1 MGADKKTTLKRAAAA
16 IRHRARGLRRIRQGT
31 NALLNRV
38 RGRVAVLVYH
48 RVACHVP
55 DPHKLCVA
63 PGNFEEHLAHLAR
76 HYRVLSMPEMIAG
89 LDAGKLP
96 ARAVA
101 ITFDDGYADNLWRAK
116 PLLEKYK
123 LPATLFV
130 TSGAVG
136 QKEEFLSD
144 ELERIL
150 LASPR
155 LPRSLTLS
163 IGGRNTTWDLGDEP
177 EQSIPWTMSEG
188 GAPSS
193 RHACFRE
200 MHRRL
205 LPLGHAERK
214 EVLTRLA
221 EWSGAGPSNRE
232 DRRAMNRGELLELTR
247 GGRFEI
253 GAHTVHH
260 VLLAARPIAEQR
272 EEITQCRKQL
282 EEMLGRRVPAFAYP
296 YGGPDA
302 QTQATAGLA
311 REAGFAVA
319 FANARGLVEPGSD
332 PFMLP
337 RHLIQDWPEPEFAK
351 NLKQWFCE

>member
-1 MGADKKTTLKRAAAA
+1 VPPKPTTLKRAAAA
-16 IRHRARGLRRIRQGT
+16 IRHRARSLRRIRQGT
-31 NALLNRV
+31 NSLLNRV

-48 RVACHVP
+48 RIACHVP
-55 DPHKLCVA
+55 DPHRLCVA
-63 PGNFEEHLAHLAR
+63 PGHFAQHLAHLAR
-76 HYRVLSMPEMIAG
+76 HYRVLSLSEMILG
-89 LDAGKLP
+89 LNAGKLP

-116 PLLEKYK
+116 PLLEKHR

-130 TSGAVG
+130 VSGSVG
-136 QKEEFLSD
+136 QRGEFLSD
-144 ELERIL
+144 ELERII

-163 IGGRNTTWDLGDEP
+163 IAGRKETWELADEP
-177 EQSIPWTMSEG
+177 AQSAPWTMSEG
-188 GAPSS
+188 GSPSS

-200 MHRRL
+200 LHRRL
-205 LPLGHAERK
+205 LPLGHTERK
-214 EVLTRLA
+214 EVLTCLA

-232 DRRAMNRGELLELTR
+232 DRRAMNRSELQDLI
-247 GGRFEI
+247 GGGLFGI

-260 VLLAARPIAEQR
+260 VLLAARPVAEQR
-272 EEITQCRKQL
+272 EEIAQSRSQL
-282 EEMLGRRVPAFAYP
+282 EEMLGLRVSAFAYP

-302 QTQATAGLA
+302 QTQETAGLVRA
-311 REAGFAVA
+311 AGFSLA
-319 FANARGLVEPGSD
+319 FANVRGLVEPGSD

-337 RHLIQDWPEPEFAK
+337 RHLIQDWPEQEFAK